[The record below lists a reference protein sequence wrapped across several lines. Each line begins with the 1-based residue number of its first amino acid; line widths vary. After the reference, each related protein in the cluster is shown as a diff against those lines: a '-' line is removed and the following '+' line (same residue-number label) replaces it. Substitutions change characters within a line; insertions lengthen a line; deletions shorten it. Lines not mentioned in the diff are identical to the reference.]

1 MHSNFCIFFLV
12 WPKFGRIYKI
22 PFYRFILFVVGHL
35 TTITYLNFWQGNQI
49 HIPVLVTE
57 CNSKSKHLLEC
68 TIALLNV
75 VMCTLLQIRVR
86 QQQWFAMLHIGGG
99 CLPRS
104 FNYGWSEISAAAT
117 AGTYTYIHVP
127 RQELR
132 YVVYI
137 SCLVGSTFFGDHQ
150 WDAWLVGSCIYN
162 MLPLHS
168 QFPSCNS
175 PLSHRARITSN
186 RN

>member
-1 MHSNFCIFFLV
+1 MGSSCFWLHDQALEMPLSFILFIWMCSQWMHITMWKNPLVSTIMHSNFCIYFLV

-35 TTITYLNFWQGNQI
+35 TTITYLDFWQGNQI

-104 FNYGWSEISAAAT
+104 FNYGWSEISTAAT
-117 AGTYTYIHVP
+117 AGTFLYT
-127 RQELR
+127 
-132 YVVYI
+132 
-137 SCLVGSTFFGDHQ
+137 CT
-150 WDAWLVGSCIYN
+150 
-162 MLPLHS
+162 
-168 QFPSCNS
+168 
-175 PLSHRARITSN
+175 
-186 RN
+186 